1 MIDTYRHKGMRK
13 KLADGL
19 RHKGILSEAVLKAIE
34 TVPRHLFLDKAFV
47 EAAYEDIAFQ
57 IGEGQTISQ
66 PYTVAYQTELLNIKK
81 GDKVLEIGTGSGY
94 QACILSEMGARV
106 YTIERHKKLYE
117 KTKKL
122 IDALQYKNIK
132 QFFGDGFE
140 GIPSFAPYD
149 KVIITA
155 AAPEIPIKLID
166 QLKIG
171 GIMVIPLNDGEIE
184 KMKRITKISKEEFK
198 EEEFDNFRFVPMLK
212 GKVF

>member
-1 MIDTYRHKGMRK
+1 MVDTYRHKGMRK

-19 RHKGILSEAVLKAIE
+19 RHKGIRSEAVLKAIE